1 MATDYSCGTS
11 LGSATDKAQL
21 SQRALDRWQ
30 VVMLNDDYTPFPW
43 VIDVLITIFERT
55 PTDAEKVTMSVHRE
69 GKGIAGVYPRKKAI
83 QLAARCVVKA
93 RREGYPFTCMAVP
106 VDDGDQPTN
115 NLF

>member
-1 MATDYSCGTS
+1 MTTDFTSGTS
-11 LGSATDKAQL
+11 RSGATDKAQL
-21 SQRALDRWQ
+21 SQRAFDRWQ

-43 VIDVLITIFERT
+43 VIDVLITIFART
-55 PTDAEKVTMSVHRE
+55 PADAEKVTMSVHRE

-106 VDDGDQPTN
+106 VDEGDVPFG
-115 NLF
+115 LF

>member
-1 MATDYSCGTS
+1 MTTDFTSCTS
-11 LGSATDKAQL
+11 RSGATDKAQL
-21 SQRALDRWQ
+21 SQRAFDRWQ

-83 QLAARCVVKA
+83 QLAARCVAKA

-106 VDDGDQPTN
+106 VDEGDVPFG
-115 NLF
+115 LF